1 MINKYVIGT
10 PLDIRLNFWK
20 KGNTGGSAKV
30 VDVPCDISGYRRS
43 VFYKTSKGV
52 VNVEDSFCSGS
63 TLTWQYKSTDQRI
76 TGIYTIVV
84 ILYNSDGSELIH
96 QEFEGFGLI
105 MPKYCN
111 EPQPDRHIVRDAWVE
126 LYEFHPVIPEV
137 SAITEN
143 WIVDGVDTGKV
154 SRGNGWFAGTELT
167 ESNLSIHGTFSEI
180 ISKYGNI
187 LKKGDIYY
195 NVNTSDVYRC
205 ESVTLSAIIQ
215 TSLWRKIA
223 NIKGK
228 DFKYSDFT
236 PEQIDGFMKPAN
248 DAAAIAREAAEKA
261 NSAAQQAKDE
271 ADKLPGIATNLQNA
285 IDTAAAT
292 NSEIKSNESERL
304 KSEQKR
310 ENSES
315 TRVAA
320 EQARASAEEQR
331 KVNESERDMHEQTRQ
346 QQEQTRQQEFQSA
359 EQSRQ
364 ATFAASESARDTEF
378 QSKESQRDAAMQTI
392 SQEAQKLTELEGEII
407 KIYNSDILISGG
419 YIDATTGDV
428 VSSPY
433 ARYTPFI
440 DVRNTNFILVDIFG
454 STSSLNFGS
463 AWYDEQ
469 YNLVSTISKLKVSG
483 KLILEVPENVCY
495 FRTTVALNVDWKL
508 EIYRIKKTLS
518 SLIDD
523 IKYSCRV
530 VTTTPHSNLAMSSYG
545 AVSNAQDTYVIISFP
560 VRKNAL
566 YTLNLWGGNH
576 IRYSFSFDDVPERDK
591 VTYGCVDLLNK
602 RILFC
607 LSKF

>member
-63 TLTWQYKSTDQRI
+63 TLTWQYKGTDQRI

-167 ESNLSIHGTFSEI
+167 ENNLTIQGTFSEI
-180 ISKYGNI
+180 ISRYGNI

-205 ESVTLSAIIQ
+205 ESVTVSAIIQ
-215 TSLWRKIA
+215 TSLWSKIA

-236 PEQIDGFMKPAN
+236 PEQIDGFMKPAK
-248 DAAAIAREAAEKA
+248 DAAEIAREAAEKA

-271 ADKLPGIATNLQNA
+271 ADKLPGIATDLQNA

-304 KSEQKR
+304 NSERKR

-315 TRVAA
+315 ARVEA
-320 EQARASAEEQR
+320 EQARASAEEARKTAEDLRINEENSRINAESQRESNETERVQKEARRDEQMTQLVNDAQTAINMAGEAQQATEDALREISSKESEILAAEAQR
-331 KVNESERDMHEQTRQ
+331 KVNESERDM
-346 QQEQTRQQEFQSA
+346 QEQTRQQEFQSA

-364 ATFAASESARDTEF
+364 AAFEASESARDTEF

-392 SQEAQKLTELEGEII
+392 SQEAQKLTELEEEIEREKQNREAFI
-407 KIYNSDILISGG
+407 DNMDNLGDVHAKSVDVDELPKVCGYPMFVFGSGAPTMAPDFTSQFYIDTTNHKIYMADGTAN
-419 YIDATTGDV
+419 A
-428 VSSPY
+428 SS
-433 ARYTPFI
+433 F
-440 DVRNTNFILVDIFG
+440 
-454 STSSLNFGS
+454 
-463 AWYDEQ
+463 
-469 YNLVSTISKLKVSG
+469 
-483 KLILEVPENVCY
+483 
-495 FRTTVALNVDWKL
+495 
-508 EIYRIKKTLS
+508 
-518 SLIDD
+518 
-523 IKYSCRV
+523 
-530 VTTTPHSNLAMSSYG
+530 
-545 AVSNAQDTYVIISFP
+545 
-560 VRKNAL
+560 
-566 YTLNLWGGNH
+566 
-576 IRYSFSFDDVPERDK
+576 
-591 VTYGCVDLLNK
+591 
-602 RILFC
+602 RILN
-607 LSKF
+607 